1 MGAMRIPS
9 RTKYRKRVGAF
20 GAMNTAHDESVL
32 DFSTAAECY
41 NFDFSSGALCDGYG
55 VEEHPSVPQVAAR
68 YWVYR
73 FYSEE
78 KGKYVD
84 QFMYQIKEGP
94 LFFLGVDDGKIHVL
108 TGRSFTRVNAINYR
122 LNSKDVL
129 LISSAGRH
137 LFTWDGTELKECK
150 DAPIISSMA
159 LHYERLFVTSE
170 DDPTKVFF
178 SDDLDP
184 TNWSISSGGAG
195 FIELLDERGELT
207 KVVSFGGFLYI
218 FREHGISRVTAY
230 ADQSEFSVANLYVS
244 AGRIFPESIV
254 KCGSVIMFL
263 ASDGLY
269 LFDGYECKKTL
280 KNLDGLFGSKCAC
293 GEFFNGKYY
302 LSCEM
307 NFGDGQ
313 QVGCEAEEHETN
325 ALLVYDISTGEY
337 SVSRGI
343 DVSYM
348 NAVTLEGSDF
358 LVGRD
363 SSGCGVVT
371 RCGRRLSTPLPKL
384 WRGALTDFGTP
395 DKTKAVREIYFDGN
409 VPCTLTVTADKKKKS
424 AVVKQGARRVRMNVN
439 SRKIALS
446 ISTDSDG
453 CDIKPPTLIYSSY

>member
-1 MGAMRIPS
+1 MGVMRIPS

-41 NFDFSSGALCDGYG
+41 NFDFSSGALRDGYG

-73 FYSEE
+73 FYSKEA
-78 KGKYVD
+78 GKYVD
-84 QFMYQIKEGP
+84 QFMYQVKSGP
-94 LFFLGVDDGKIHVL
+94 IFFLDIKDGQIDVL
-108 TGRSFTRVNAINYR
+108 TGRSFTKVNAINYR
-122 LNSKDVL
+122 LDSKDVL

-137 LFTWDGTELKECK
+137 LFTWDGSELKECK

-269 LFDGYECKKTL
+269 MFDGYECKKTL

-293 GEFFNGKYY
+293 GEYFNGKYY

-307 NFGDGQ
+307 NFNDGEL
-313 QVGCEAEEHETN
+313 VGCEAQEHETN

-337 SVSRGI
+337 SISRGLDI
-343 DVSYM
+343 SYL
-348 NAVTLEGSDF
+348 NAVTFNGEDL
-358 LVGRD
+358 LVACEAE
-363 SSGCGVVT
+363 GCGVVT
-371 RCGRRLSTPLPKL
+371 RCGSRIGEPLPKL
-384 WRGALTDFGTP
+384 WRGAFTDFGMP

-409 VPCTLTVTADKKKKS
+409 VMCKVSVIGDRKKKNA
-424 AVVKQGARRVRMNVN
+424 AVKHGARRVRMNVN

-446 ISTDSDG
+446 VWTGAEG
-453 CDIKPPTLIYSSY
+453 CDIKPPTLIYTCF